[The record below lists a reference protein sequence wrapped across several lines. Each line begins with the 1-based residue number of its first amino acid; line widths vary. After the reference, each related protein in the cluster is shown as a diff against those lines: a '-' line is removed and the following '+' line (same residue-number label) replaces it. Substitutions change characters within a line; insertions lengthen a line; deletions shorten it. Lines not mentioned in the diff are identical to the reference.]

1 VRRRRERSGVSDDVR
16 DGAPLPDEG
25 LSSARDRDLSRRAIA
40 SLPERHR
47 VALVMHELDGVPMR
61 ELAELWSVPLF
72 TAYTRVR
79 VAKKA
84 FARAVTELQRLP
96 DAGPGDTRSAE
107 ALLELERTPTAA
119 PPETRRR
126 ALARARAL
134 LLVPA
139 DLWPQSTSSPREST
153 QPAWVGSGSSFTGL
167 GIAVGVGVAVLVAV
181 LAARRP
187 GKPPEVSSPLTVA
200 ALPAPLAPPALDV
213 SRSAPRFLPPA
224 PAEIPAAGTAGG
236 ADRRD
241 SLLARGLLGQWR
253 FEWGGRIRDSS
264 GNGFDCTSFPV
275 GGRPA
280 WTDGRTGG
288 AARFFGGSWLEC
300 PQPEIA
306 AHAAMAM
313 TVAVWL
319 TPADLRS
326 IHRAVVSRGM
336 DGGWGELFFLGLG
349 GDKLI
354 LRSSPW
360 RAKLVAAFPSD
371 PGHWVHLAFTHAE
384 DGTTRLFVDGVAV
397 ADTKAPPGLSETVRT
412 PLVVGAGVNH
422 QPGTPRPPRPG
433 QRFTGVVDEVVV
445 YDRALSS
452 EEIGWLAAAV
462 SPARE

>member
-107 ALLELERTPTAA
+107 ALLELERTPPAA
-119 PPETRRR
+119 PPEVRRR
-126 ALARARAL
+126 AVARARAL

-139 DLWPQSTSSPREST
+139 DLWPRGESP
-153 QPAWVGSGSSFTGL
+153 QPAWAASGSSFTSL

-181 LAARRP
+181 LAASRP
-187 GKPPEVSSPLTVA
+187 GKPPAEPEVSSPLAVA
-200 ALPAPLAPPALDV
+200 ALPAPSALPALAE
-213 SRSAPRFLPPA
+213 SRSTPRFLPPS
-224 PAEIPAAGTAGG
+224 PAEIPAPATDAG

-241 SLLARGLLGQWR
+241 TLLARGLLGQWR

-264 GNGFDCTSFPV
+264 GNGFDCISFPI

-280 WTDGRTGG
+280 WTDGRKGG

-319 TPADLRS
+319 NPADLRS

-360 RAKLVAAFPSD
+360 RAKLVHAFPSD
-371 PGHWVHLAFTHAE
+371 PGHWVHLAFTHGE
-384 DGTTRLFVDGVAV
+384 DGTTRLFVDGVQV
-397 ADTKAPPGLSETVRT
+397 GETKAPAGRSGTVRT

-422 QPGTPRPPRPG
+422 QPGTPPPPRPG
-433 QRFTGVVDEVVV
+433 QRFAGVVDEVVV
-445 YDRALSS
+445 YDRALSA